1 MKKETPKT
9 FLNSN
14 KSELDWTK
22 IFKVSALAKSL
33 RENKNKKENQES
45 KSPNIKARVEETTT
59 LKPSSITMIS
69 QPSEGW
75 FVIIKILK

>member
-69 QPSEGW
+69 QPSEG
-75 FVIIKILK
+75 